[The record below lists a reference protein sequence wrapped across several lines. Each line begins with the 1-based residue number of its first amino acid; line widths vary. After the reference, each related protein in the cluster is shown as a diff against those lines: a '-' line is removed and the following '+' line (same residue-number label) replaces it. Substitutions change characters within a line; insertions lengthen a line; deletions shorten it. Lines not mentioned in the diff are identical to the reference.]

1 MAADGLI
8 DRGSQVN
15 NVAIHGVVLQGMD
28 AASGTQ
34 LAGIP
39 AKPVSDSSPEII
51 SSGTTKHIQRIN
63 DTNAL
68 LPRLSLK

>member
-1 MAADGLI
+1 
-8 DRGSQVN
+8 
-15 NVAIHGVVLQGMD
+15 VLQGMD